1 MSWFDDNEL
10 SSGAD
15 VIDWNSL
22 KKKKL
27 QVQLFLVQVFP
38 HNVWNKFFP
47 KNKRIRKI
55 MLELRSE
62 TLEKEHGLMKNDIF
76 AFIYIDD
83 WLIEYL

>member
-1 MSWFDDNEL
+1 
-10 SSGAD
+10 
-15 VIDWNSL
+15 
-22 KKKKL
+22 
-27 QVQLFLVQVFP
+27 
-38 HNVWNKFFP
+38 
-47 KNKRIRKI
+47 